1 MLRQP
6 YRSVRRAADVIA
18 VTLYLTAAAVTAVAR
33 ADYQA
38 PQPLPVFEPHSS
50 DWQPNYSAFPY
61 NVWQSHVTAEQV
73 NAERESCQWFD
84 AQYEQLMGQV
94 LAFQHVLGDH
104 HDVWSAPGIQP
115 AGDMVVANVDRSAAF
130 LDARVHT
137 LYVVNYD
144 KNLYSPLYQ
153 GDSLYHLWY
162 QLTQISDKLRQRDVS
177 GVINANIATANV
189 YGSTIRDSMVCN
201 GA

>member
-6 YRSVRRAADVIA
+6 YRSVGRVAAEIA
-18 VTLYLTAAAVTAVAR
+18 VLLYLTATAIPAGAR
-33 ADYQA
+33 ADYQV
-38 PQPLPVFEPHSS
+38 PQPLPVFEPHPSE
-50 DWQPNYSAFPY
+50 WQPNYSAFPY
-61 NVWQSHVTAEQV
+61 NVWQSHVTVEQV

-84 AQYEQLMGQV
+84 AQYDQLMGQV
-94 LAFQHVLGDH
+94 LAFQHALGDH

-115 AGDMVVANVDRSAAF
+115 SGDTVVANVDRSAAF
-130 LDARVHT
+130 LDTRVHT

-144 KNLYSPLYQ
+144 KNQYSPLYQ

-162 QLTQISDKLRQRDVS
+162 QLTQISAKMRQRDVS
-177 GVINANIATANV
+177 GVINANIAIANV
-189 YGSTIRDSMVCN
+189 YGNTIRDSTVCN